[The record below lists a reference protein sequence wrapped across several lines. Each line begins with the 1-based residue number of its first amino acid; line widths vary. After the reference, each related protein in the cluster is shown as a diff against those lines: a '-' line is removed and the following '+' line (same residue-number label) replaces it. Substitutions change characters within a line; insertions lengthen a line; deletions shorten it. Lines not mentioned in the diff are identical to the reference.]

1 MRTISIL
8 RLFLMKKLGDVFMTS
23 FKIDSRLQFFNK
35 ALILSFTP
43 KKYLPCFCQW
53 SGLLNV
59 LTWTCK
65 SLHTIS
71 YEKPNFWPAKPQ
83 IFENHCK
90 LASKSNWKF
99 LGTIACF
106 SFVWIQNG
114 RKFSNLEPRFKFWA
128 IQIATR
134 GSTRKSNC
142 LC

>member
-1 MRTISIL
+1 
-8 RLFLMKKLGDVFMTS
+8 MKKLGDVFMTS

-114 RKFSNLEPRFKFWA
+114 RKFSNLEPWFYKYYDYINFLKICRYYVSYTLIFFIRNW
-128 IQIATR
+128 
-134 GSTRKSNC
+134 
-142 LC
+142 L